1 MRKITSLLTGILF
14 ICTFSGFSQ
23 NRSIFFIDK
32 PFSELMTMAK
42 NQNKMIFVDAYTSW
56 CGPCKW
62 MAANM
67 FTKDSVADYYNKT
80 FICAHFDMEK
90 GEGPELAKTFQVM
103 AYPTLLFINAN
114 GELVHKRVG
123 AAQQARDYIRMGMD
137 ALTPGEGF
145 VACLKKFQDGNRDP
159 EFMLKYLDRLEGAY
173 MPVNEPLTLYFSGIK
188 ETELLKRPNWNLIYL
203 YLSDIDSKEFA
214 FLMTHRKEF
223 SKAYTHDSVDSKIYS
238 ICYQSLIGLARS
250 RSYAET
256 ALAEIKQKIR
266 STGYEGG
273 EKAIFDA
280 QLNIYL
286 MRGDQEK
293 YFDLVTA
300 DLEKYYGDDQV
311 KLTLTSSNF
320 AKMTTDKKYLE
331 KGVEWAKKAISIKS
345 TPENNDA
352 CAKLLFKL
360 GNKEDAIK
368 YEMKAVELATQ
379 LHLPTGTYEASLRK
393 FRQ

>member
-1 MRKITSLLTGILF
+1 MKKIISLLTSILLF
-14 ICTFSGFSQ
+14 CAFSGFSQ
-23 NRSIFFIDK
+23 SRSIFFIEK

-42 NQNKMIFVDAYTSW
+42 SQNKMIFVDAYTSW

-62 MAANM
+62 MATNM

-123 AAQQARDYIRMGMD
+123 AAQQARDYIRMGKD

-159 EFMLKYLDRLEGAY
+159 EFMLKYLDRLQGAY
-173 MPVNEPLTLYFSGIK
+173 MPVNETLALYFSSLK
-188 ETELLKRPNWNLIYL
+188 ETDLLKRANWNIIFL
-203 YLSDIDSKEFA
+203 YLSDIDSREFT
-214 FLMTHRKEF
+214 FLMTHRKEYAK
-223 SKAYTHDSVDSKIYS
+223 SYTRDSVDAKIYNV
-238 ICYQSLIGLARS
+238 CYQSMIGLARGRNFS
-250 RSYAET
+250 EE
-256 ALAEIKQKIR
+256 ALGEMKQKIR
-266 STGYEGG
+266 ATGYEGSD
-273 EKAIFDA
+273 KAIFDA
-280 QLNIYL
+280 QQNIYL
-286 MRGDQEK
+286 MRGDQQK

-300 DLEKYYGDDQV
+300 DLEKYYGDDQA
-311 KLTLTSSNF
+311 KLTFMAANF
-320 AKMTTDKKYLE
+320 AKMTTDNKYLE
-331 KGVEWAKKAISIKS
+331 KAVEWARKAISIKS
-345 TPENNDA
+345 NPENNDA
-352 CAKLLFKL
+352 CANLLFKL
-360 GNKEDAIK
+360 GKKEEAIK
-368 YEMKAVELATQ
+368 YETVAIELATK

>member
-1 MRKITSLLTGILF
+1 MKKITSLLTGILV
-14 ICTFSGFSQ
+14 ICALNGFSQ
-23 NRSIFFIDK
+23 NRSIFFIEK

-42 NQNKMIFVDAYTSW
+42 SQNKMIFVDAYTSW

-90 GEGPELAKTFQVM
+90 GEGPELARTFQVM

-123 AAQQARDYIRMGMD
+123 AAQQVQDYIRMGTD

-159 EFMLKYLDRLEGAY
+159 DFMLKYFDRLQGAY
-173 MPVNEPLTLYFSGIK
+173 MPIDEPLALYFSTQK
-188 ETELLKRPNWNLIYL
+188 ETDLLKRSNWHIIYL
-203 YLSDIDSKEFA
+203 YLSDIGSKEFT
-214 FLMTHRKEF
+214 FLLAHRKEYA
-223 SKAYTHDSVDSKIYS
+223 KAYTPDSVDAKIYS
-238 ICYQSLIGLARS
+238 ICFQSLVGLARGRTFS
-250 RSYAET
+250 ET
-256 ALAEIKQKIR
+256 ALNEMKQKIR
-266 STGYEGG
+266 ATGYEGG

-280 QLNIYL
+280 QLQIYL
-286 MRGDQEK
+286 MRGDQQQ

-300 DLEKYYGDDQV
+300 DLEKYYGDDQG
-311 KLTLTSSNF
+311 KLTLMASNF

-331 KGVEWAKKAISIKS
+331 KGVEWAKKAIAIKS

-352 CAKLLFKL
+352 CANLLFKL

-368 YEMKAVELATQ
+368 YEMKAVEIATK
-379 LHLPTGTYEASLRK
+379 LHLPVAAYEASLKR